1 MTQQVINTG
10 AVANDGTG
18 ESLRNAFDA
27 VNNNFAN
34 IWTAGP
40 VDSQVIISNNR
51 ISTTVQNLAL
61 VLAGNGVG
69 TITVDSTVVPGIDS
83 VYDLGTANSRFN
95 SVYSRY
101 FYGNGAF
108 LSGISNG
115 SGSATSVTFAATP
128 PLAANIGDIWIQSD
142 TGIQYLY
149 FNDNTSNQW
158 AEMEAYQSFSSGG
171 TGNGNVDLTN
181 VSSDI
186 IPSTNNSYSLGNSVR
201 QWKDLWVSNS
211 TIYLNSLPITADGAN
226 LKVNGNTVLTTSSPL
241 SFSNLSVTGNVSANA
256 VYTNNYF
263 YANGAPFPQGSNSLP
278 GTTISLKDNVIAT
291 TTLNQNLVLSANGVG
306 NVQTNSSIMPDATQV
321 RDIGSASNRFNS
333 IYAGYYYGNG
343 SQLTGISAGNSN
355 SIISGNSNVK
365 IVTAGGN
372 VTIGIG
378 GIGNIVVVS
387 GAGEF
392 VTGVVSA
399 SGNITAPYFVGNG
412 SLLTGITTV
421 AAANTAQT
429 VTANAQANITSVGT
443 LTSLSVTGTVQ
454 GGNILTSGIV
464 SSTGNITGNY
474 FIGNGSQLTGLPATY
489 GNANVVANLAALGS
503 NPVSTTGNITGNY
516 FIGNGSQLTG
526 LPATYGNSN
535 VVANLAALG
544 SNPVSTTG
552 NITGGNLTTAG
563 IANVATLA
571 VTGSATVQGSISI
584 FSSST
589 SLSATGNVIGGNLLT
604 GGLISATGNITG
616 GNLSG
621 TNITGTLTTAAQA
634 NITTVG
640 TLGNLAVSGQA
651 NITQQI
657 NTARVSATGNI
668 TVGNVLTGGLI
679 SATGNVS
686 GNFFIGNG
694 SALTGIS
701 AAANTGNVTFSDQA
715 VVGTGDSTGAGGLY
729 LAPGNTSV
737 GNLQYLRVRGGDVAT
752 HIHFDTGNNAYFD
765 QYFGDDGQYVKLE
778 AAGNVQIGSND
789 SAGNSAQWTFGTDGN
804 LTFPTGNLVIIP
816 DDPAGNIASIASA
829 DHPLAIL
836 STGANGAVASLWI
849 EDYANVGTSNIAAVY
864 ANPTPGS
871 KIVRIAVGQ
880 NGSPGPNF
888 WDFTPTGNLS
898 APGAISAVGN
908 ITGNFF
914 VGNGSQLTGVVSSYG
929 NANVVANLALLG
941 SNPVSTTGNITAGY
955 LFGNGSQLTGLA
967 ATYSNSNVTTLL
979 AALGSNTISGTG
991 NITTTANI
999 SGGFILGNGSQLT
1012 GITASY
1018 GNANVVANLA
1028 ALGSNPI
1035 STTGN
1040 ISGNYFI
1047 GNGSQLTSVATQLT
1061 GSWTLA
1067 AGTNTVSLTVPG
1079 PGTYSIWV
1087 NGNIPNGIVT
1097 YTATIVVTNTNVPVV
1112 GSSYGWYYAAGNAL
1126 VLTAIPNQIVGT
1138 PNTISTAVVATTT
1151 ANVFTFGITNNS
1163 GSSQVVN
1170 YGYTKL

>member
-1 MTQQVINTG
+1 
-10 AVANDGTG
+10 
-18 ESLRNAFDA
+18 
-27 VNNNFAN
+27 
-34 IWTAGP
+34 
-40 VDSQVIISNNR
+40 
-51 ISTTVQNLAL
+51 
-61 VLAGNGVG
+61 
-69 TITVDSTVVPGIDS
+69 
-83 VYDLGTANSRFN
+83 
-95 SVYSRY
+95 
-101 FYGNGAF
+101 
-108 LSGISNG
+108 
-115 SGSATSVTFAATP
+115 
-128 PLAANIGDIWIQSD
+128 
-142 TGIQYLY
+142 
-149 FNDNTSNQW
+149 
-158 AEMEAYQSFSSGG
+158 MEAYQSFSSGG

-186 IPSTNNSYSLGNSVR
+186 IPSNNNSYSLGNSVR

-241 SFSNLSVTGNVSANA
+241 SFSNLSVTGNVTANA

-321 RDIGSASNRFNS
+321 RDIGSASNKFNS

-365 IVTAGGN
+365 IVSAGGN

-387 GAGEF
+387 GAGEY

-464 SSTGNITGNY
+464 STTGNITGNY
-474 FIGNGSQLTGLPATY
+474 FIGNGSQLTGLPAIY

-503 NPVSTTGNITGNY
+503 NPVSTTGNVTGGNLVTGAQVVASGVIQTGTGFSTGGYLSVDGDTDLHKTTVTGNLSVTGNITANVGS
-516 FIGNGSQLTG
+516 FFVGNGSQLTG
-526 LPATYGNSN
+526 LAATYGNSN

-552 NITGGNLTTAG
+552 NIT
-563 IANVATLA
+563 
-571 VTGSATVQGSISI
+571 S
-584 FSSST
+584 
-589 SLSATGNVIGGNLLT
+589 GNLLT
-604 GGLISATGNITG
+604 GGLISVAGNIAG

-621 TNITGTLTTAAQA
+621 TNITGTLITAAQA

-694 SALTGIS
+694 SALTGITAS
-701 AAANTGNVTFSDQA
+701 ANTGNVTFNDQA
-715 VVGTGDSTGAGGLY
+715 VVGTGNPEGGGGLY
-729 LAPGNTSV
+729 LAPGTESV
-737 GNLQYLRVRGGDVAT
+737 ANLQYWRVRGGDVAT
-752 HIHFDTGNNAYFD
+752 HMHLDTGNNAYFD
-765 QYFGDDGQYVKLE
+765 QYFGDDGKYVKLVNT
-778 AAGNVQIGSND
+778 GNVVISSD
-789 SAGNSAQWTFGTDGN
+789 DATGNSAQWTFDTTGN
-804 LTFPTGNLVIIP
+804 LTLPLGSIVYETNIPDQSLSGSAIALKPIGGTTANQQLLIYPTANDGDHIHMTSGNLYTTELFLGSDNFYVKLANTGNVVINSNDAVGNSAQWIFDASGDLTVPGNLVINGLTNVFGSNVALLQSNP
-816 DDPAGNIASIASA
+816 DL
-829 DHPLAIL
+829 PLL
-836 STGANGAVASLWI
+836 SVSSGSNGGLSSLWV
-849 EDYANVGTSNIAAVY
+849 EDYANASTSNIAAVY
-864 ANPTPGS
+864 VNPTPGS
-871 KIVRIAVGQ
+871 GNVRIATGN
-880 NGSPGPNF
+880 NGGAGPNL

-908 ITGNFF
+908 ITANVGSFF
-914 VGNGSQLTGVVSSYG
+914 VGNGSL
-929 NANVVANLALLG
+929 
-941 SNPVSTTGNITAGY
+941 
-955 LFGNGSQLTGLA
+955 
-967 ATYSNSNVTTLL
+967 
-979 AALGSNTISGTG
+979 
-991 NITTTANI
+991 
-999 SGGFILGNGSQLT
+999 LT
-1012 GITASY
+1012 GIAASSY

-1040 ISGNYFI
+1040 VSGNYFI
-1047 GNGSQLTSVATQLT
+1047 GNGSQLSSVATQVT

-1067 AGTNTVSLTVPG
+1067 AGTNTVSLSVPG

-1087 NGNIPNGIVT
+1087 NGNIPNGIVV
-1097 YTATIVVTNTNVPVV
+1097 YTATIVVTNNNVPVV
-1112 GSSYGWYYAAGNAL
+1112 GSSYG
-1126 VLTAIPNQIVGT
+1126 
-1138 PNTISTAVVATTT
+1138 
-1151 ANVFTFGITNNS
+1151 
-1163 GSSQVVN
+1163 
-1170 YGYTKL
+1170 

>member
-1 MTQQVINTG
+1 
-10 AVANDGTG
+10 VANDGTG

-40 VDSQVIISNNR
+40 VDSQVVISNNR

-69 TITVDSTVVPGIDS
+69 TITVDSTVVPSIDS
-83 VYDLGTANSRFN
+83 VYDLGTANSRFD

-108 LSGISNG
+108 LTGISNG

-171 TGNGNVDLTN
+171 TGNGNVDLTS

-186 IPSTNNSYSLGNSVR
+186 IPSTNNSYSLGSSGY

-241 SFSNLSVTGNVSANA
+241 SFSNLSVTGNVTANA

-306 NVQTNSSIMPDATQV
+306 NVQTNSSIMPDATQI
-321 RDIGSASNRFNS
+321 RDIGSASNKFNS

-454 GGNILTSGIV
+454 SGNILTSGIV

-474 FIGNGSQLTGLPATY
+474 FIGNGSQLTGLAATY

-503 NPVSTTGNITGNY
+503 NPVSTTGNVTGGNLVTGAQVVASGVIQTGTGFSTGGYLSVDGDTDLHKTTVTGNLSATGNITANVSSFFIGNGSQLTGIVSSYGNANVVANLSALGSNPVSTTGNISGNY

-535 VVANLAALG
+535 VATFLAAYGSNTISTTGNITGNYFIGNGSQLTGLAAIYGNANVVANLAALG
-544 SNPVSTTG
+544 TNPVSTTG
-552 NITGGNLTTAG
+552 NVTAG
-563 IANVATLA
+563 YFIGNGNFLTSIAGSN
-571 VTGSATVQGSISI
+571 VTGTVANATYAATAGNATSATIAGTVTGNAQANITSVGTL
-584 FSSST
+584 T
-589 SLSATGNVIGGNLLT
+589 SLSVSGNTSSGNLLT
-604 GGLISATGNITG
+604 GGMM
-616 GNLSG
+616 
-621 TNITGTLTTAAQA
+621 
-634 NITTVG
+634 
-640 TLGNLAVSGQA
+640 
-651 NITQQI
+651 
-657 NTARVSATGNI
+657 
-668 TVGNVLTGGLI
+668 

-694 SALTGIS
+694 S
-701 AAANTGNVTFSDQA
+701 Q
-715 VVGTGDSTGAGGLY
+715 
-729 LAPGNTSV
+729 
-737 GNLQYLRVRGGDVAT
+737 
-752 HIHFDTGNNAYFD
+752 
-765 QYFGDDGQYVKLE
+765 
-778 AAGNVQIGSND
+778 
-789 SAGNSAQWTFGTDGN
+789 
-804 LTFPTGNLVIIP
+804 
-816 DDPAGNIASIASA
+816 
-829 DHPLAIL
+829 L
-836 STGANGAVASLWI
+836 S
-849 EDYANVGTSNIAAVY
+849 
-864 ANPTPGS
+864 
-871 KIVRIAVGQ
+871 
-880 NGSPGPNF
+880 
-888 WDFTPTGNLS
+888 
-898 APGAISAVGN
+898 
-908 ITGNFF
+908 
-914 VGNGSQLTGVVSSYG
+914 
-929 NANVVANLALLG
+929 
-941 SNPVSTTGNITAGY
+941 
-955 LFGNGSQLTGLA
+955 
-967 ATYSNSNVTTLL
+967 
-979 AALGSNTISGTG
+979 
-991 NITTTANI
+991 
-999 SGGFILGNGSQLT
+999 
-1012 GITASY
+1012 
-1018 GNANVVANLA
+1018 
-1028 ALGSNPI
+1028 
-1035 STTGN
+1035 
-1040 ISGNYFI
+1040 
-1047 GNGSQLTSVATQLT
+1047 SVATQVT

-1067 AGTNTVSLTVPG
+1067 AGTNTVSLSVPG

-1126 VLTAIPNQIVGT
+1126 VLTSIPNQVVGT
-1138 PNTISTAVVATTT
+1138 ENNISTAVVATTT